1 MTARRLI
8 LRSPD
13 IRARAAEF
21 VAGLP
26 VDAERPFEV
35 VVGPYKRRR
44 TLAQNRTFH
53 QWVTAIANAY
63 EESHGERIAPEVW
76 KEYLKSL
83 FLGEASAEVMGK
95 VVTTT
100 RHTADLSVSEFCDFL
115 DAVDRWAVNEL
126 QTFLPRGPDYEEAFG
141 RAA

>member
-1 MTARRLI
+1 MTARRFI
-8 LRSPD
+8 LRTPD

-26 VDAERPFEV
+26 VGEERPLEV
-35 VVGPYKRRR
+35 VVGAYKRRR
-44 TLAQNRTFH
+44 SLSQNRTFH
-53 QWVTAIANAY
+53 MWVTEIANTY
-63 EESHGERIAPEVW
+63 EETHGERIAPEAW
-76 KEYLKSL
+76 KAYLKGL

-100 RHTADLSVSEFCDFL
+100 RHTADLSVSEFMAFL
-115 DAVDRWAVNEL
+115 DAVDRWAVDNL
-126 QTFLPRGPDYEEAFG
+126 QAFLPRGPDYEEAFG